1 MRRALTGPA
10 PCRHHPGERLTRVV
24 NQCDDA
30 RHKPLAFQSALCEI
44 LENFALQYGQP
55 PLEVQSKRWQVGGSG
70 RIIFKPARNHFYLPD
85 FVVVGFKAPNLAEAK
100 EAVERD
106 HARQEVDNAAAQSGK
121 R

>member
-1 MRRALTGPA
+1 MTGFVSRR
-10 PCRHHPGERLTRVV
+10 RHPGQRLTCIV

-30 RHKPLAFQSALCEI
+30 RHEPLAFQPALREI